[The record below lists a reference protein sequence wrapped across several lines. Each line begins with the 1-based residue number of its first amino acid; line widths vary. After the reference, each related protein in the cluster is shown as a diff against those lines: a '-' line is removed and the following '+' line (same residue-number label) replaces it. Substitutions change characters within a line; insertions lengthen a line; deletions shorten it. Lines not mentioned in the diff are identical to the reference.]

1 MRTDKPPFELGETL
15 SGKDDNDNLINS
27 HWLGQKF
34 LFPPKPDDSNIT
46 GNFKRRTG
54 RGIVAMPV
62 RNISGAT
69 LYGKRLCL
77 LDAATAGLTNATGG
91 IFTTKGY
98 ATETGQAN
106 VAVIDEFIATSG
118 VADDDIFWAI
128 LEGPVLVKTQ
138 ATPGAATNI
147 SAGDKMIGG
156 TGAAS
161 SQSTG
166 TTNTAGGVGTTSAP
180 LVTQLIGTAL
190 SAMATAST
198 QEDVLMMTHI
208 HYV

>member
-15 SGKDDNDNLINS
+15 SGTDDNDNLIND

-34 LFPPKPDDSNIT
+34 LFPPKPDTSNIS
-46 GNFKRRTG
+46 GEFKRRTG
-54 RGIVAMPV
+54 RGIIAMPV
-62 RNISGAT
+62 RNVSGGT

-77 LDAATAGLTNATGG
+77 LDATTAGLANGTGG

-98 ATETGQAN
+98 ATTSGQAN
-106 VAVIDEFIATSG
+106 VAVIDEFIETNG

-138 ATPGAATNI
+138 ATAGAAGTI
-147 SAGDKMIGG
+147 AAGAKMIGG
-156 TGAAS
+156 TGAATS
-161 SQSTG
+161 GNS
-166 TTNTAGGVGTTSAP
+166 TAGGVGTTSAP
-180 LVTQLIGTAL
+180 LVTELIGTAL
-190 SAMATAST
+190 STMNSAST
-198 QEDVLMMTHI
+198 QQDVLMMAHI